1 MCGKES
7 VTWSWDESSSCSSP
21 WRWSSNKSADLP
33 VPALRTWWS
42 AAPGPGPPQTE
53 IRKYFKCLTSPIL
66 SSLIN
71 PPNSSHRRL
80 KYFVFQKKN
89 QELLILETCERFPWL
104 GGCTSQ
110 EDGGECR
117 RIHSSSLS
125 ISRRPLTT
133 LRNIVNTQFTLLRSA
148 SSSVV
153 LVTRSNFSCKIR
165 IPNVGTELMN
175 WSAWYCIRVSTC
187 KTMTSQNQ
195 TSDVITRDRI
205 QVPLISSKQLSF
217 IWRCIILKFSIFLLN
232 SL

>member
-1 MCGKES
+1 MHFFNFRRIS
-7 VTWSWDESSSCSSP
+7 AI
-21 WRWSSNKSADLP
+21 NLLNLNIKSHTPIIYNDGFNTQSMR
-33 VPALRTWWS
+33 V
-42 AAPGPGPPQTE
+42 
-53 IRKYFKCLTSPIL
+53 KYRFIFFYLHPKK
-66 SSLIN
+66 
-71 PPNSSHRRL
+71 L
-80 KYFVFQKKN
+80 KIFRISKKKV
-89 QELLILETCERFPWL
+89 QELLILETCDRFPWL

-125 ISRRPLTT
+125 ISRRPLTPV
-133 LRNIVNTQFTLLRSA
+133 RSIVNTQFTLLRSA

-217 IWRCIILKFSIFLLN
+217 IWRCIILKFSIFLLK